1 MACNHIVIGLGY
13 GDEGKGVFTDHLC
26 STLDKPVVIRYNGGH
41 QCGHTV
47 RLRDGTSHVFSN
59 FGSGTL
65 RNVPTFFS
73 RFCTIDP
80 TGIVREHQALIDL
93 GYSPHLFVDPMAMV
107 VTPFDK
113 FYNTNDAGNLLH
125 GTVGV
130 GFGACVE
137 RNLGPCKLF
146 ALDLFYPSIIIQ
158 KLEAIRNYYRV
169 KFKNEGINS
178 CLKALEFETIGI
190 EKFLEDIET
199 SRAIVHLL
207 TESELFASNYENM
220 IFEGGQGIMLDM
232 DFGVF
237 PNMTRSNTTSK
248 NAFAII
254 NRNVPDGN
262 ASVYYLTRCYQTRH
276 GNGWMS
282 SEQYPIHLVNNELET
297 NVGGGYQGEFRTRL
311 LDLDMIRYALQCDS
325 NFSFRAKTSMVI
337 SCLDQVKSYQYLS
350 NGLVNECGHRD
361 TFLSD
366 IALCKTVFI
375 NDSPYSD
382 TLKRWR

>member
-1 MACNHIVIGLGY
+1 MACNHIVTGLGY
-13 GDEGKGVFTDHLC
+13 GDEGKGVFTDYLC

-73 RFCTIDP
+73 RFCTVDP
-80 TGIVREHQALIDL
+80 TGIVREHQALMDL
-93 GYSPHLFVDPMAMV
+93 GYSPHLFVDPVAMV

-130 GFGACVE
+130 GFGACME
-137 RNLGPCKLF
+137 RNQGPCKLF
-146 ALDLFYPSIIIQ
+146 AQDLFYPSIATQ
-158 KLEAIRNYYRV
+158 KLEAIRNYYRE

-199 SRAIVHLL
+199 SRSIVHLL
-207 TESELFASNYENM
+207 TESELFASGYQNM
-220 IFEGGQGIMLDM
+220 IFEGGQGVLLDM

-254 NRNVPDGN
+254 NRNTPDGN
-262 ASVYYLTRCYQTRH
+262 ANVYYLTRCYQTRH

-282 SEQYPIHLVNNELET
+282 AEQYPIQLTNNELET
-297 NVGGGYQGEFRTRL
+297 NVGGGYQGEFRTGL
-311 LDLDMIRYALQCDS
+311 LDLDMIRYALRCDF
-325 NFSFRAKTSMVI
+325 NFSCGAKKAMVI
-337 SCLDQVKSYQYLS
+337 SCLDQLKSYQYLS

-361 TFLSD
+361 TFLND
-366 IALCKTVFI
+366 IALCESVFI
-375 NDSPYSD
+375 NESPYSD
-382 TLKRWR
+382 TLRQWS